1 MSASLVFVNGA
12 VFTADAARSWCRA
25 VAVEGGRIVAVGDD
39 REIAEHIGTGT
50 DVVDLGGRLLLP
62 GFQDAHCHPVTS
74 GLELLG
80 LAMLGIETRS
90 ESLEAVAAYVAAH
103 PEKEWILGGGW
114 SMGAFPG
121 GTPVREDL
129 DAIVPDR
136 PVFLTNRDGHGAW
149 VNSRALEI
157 AGVDDGTPD
166 PPDGRIERRPD
177 GTPAGTLQEGAMA
190 LVQRHQP
197 PTTEEEWRAAL
208 EAGQRYMLDL
218 GITGWQDASVESDVE
233 GAYRWAASNGEL
245 RARVVGCLW
254 WERDRGAE
262 QIEELTER
270 RGVTGRF
277 SPTTVKLMLDG
288 VAENFT
294 ASMLEPYLDA
304 EGRPSERRGI
314 DFIDPDRLGAYV
326 AALDAA
332 GFQCHFH
339 AIGDRAVRSALD
351 AVAAARGA
359 NGWNDLR
366 HHVAHIQV
374 VHPDDLPRFRRLGV
388 AANAQPLWAQHEE
401 YQRDLTIPYLGE
413 PRWRWQY
420 PFASLIRQGAQLAVG
435 SDWGVSTAD
444 PWKILEVAVRRI
456 DPENRGAD
464 PFLPDER
471 LDLPGA
477 LAAATAGS
485 AWVNHLDAET
495 GTIEI
500 GKLADLV
507 VADRNPFEALDAI
520 GDTRT
525 ATTLIEGDVVAGSL
539 P

>member
-1 MSASLVFVNGA
+1 M
-12 VFTADAARSWCRA
+12 
-25 VAVEGGRIVAVGDD
+25 
-39 REIAEHIGTGT
+39 TGT
-50 DVVDLGGRLLLP
+50 DVVDLDGRLLLP

-90 ESLEAVAAYVAAH
+90 ESLEAVAGYVADH

-157 AGVDDGTPD
+157 AGLDDGTPD

-197 PTTEEEWRAAL
+197 PTTESEWRDAL

-218 GITGWQDASVESDVE
+218 GITGWQDASVDSDVE
-233 GAYRWAASNGEL
+233 GAYRWASANGKL
-245 RARVVGCLW
+245 QTRVVGSLW
-254 WERDRGAE
+254 WERDRGSE

-294 ASMLEPYLDA
+294 AAMLEPYLTE
-304 EGRPSERRGI
+304 EGRPSERSGI
-314 DFIDPDRLGAYV
+314 DFIDPVKLRAYV

-351 AVAAARGA
+351 AVGAARGA
-359 NGWNDLR
+359 NGWSDLR

-374 VHPDDLPRFRRLGV
+374 IHPDDLPRFRRFGV

-420 PFASLIRQGAQLAVG
+420 PFASLVRNGVTLAFG
-435 SDWGVSTAD
+435 SDWSVSTAD

-456 DPENRGAD
+456 DPGNRGAD

-471 LDLPGA
+471 LDLPTA

-485 AWVNHLDAET
+485 AWVNHLDQET
-495 GTIEI
+495 GTIEA
-500 GKLADLV
+500 GKFADLV
-507 VADRNPFEALDAI
+507 VADRDPFEVMDAI

-525 ATTLIEGDVVAGSL
+525 AATLIEGEVVAGSL

>member
-1 MSASLVFVNGA
+1 MPASLVFVNGA

-25 VAVEGGRIVAVGDD
+25 LAVERGRIVAVGSD
-39 REIAEHIGTGT
+39 REISEHIGPATY
-50 DVVDLGGRLLLP
+50 VVDLGGRLLVP
-62 GFQDAHCHPVTS
+62 GFQDAHCHPITS

-90 ESLEAVAAYVAAH
+90 ESLAAIAGYVASQ
-103 PEKEWILGGGW
+103 PDKEWILGGGW
-114 SMGAFPG
+114 SMGAFPR
-121 GTPVREDL
+121 GTPLREDL

-157 AGVDDGTPD
+157 AGVDDRTPD

-177 GTPAGTLQEGAMA
+177 GSPSGTLQEGAMA

-197 PTTEEEWRAAL
+197 PTTESEWRAAL

-233 GAYRWAASNGEL
+233 DAYRWAAANGKL
-245 RARVVGCLW
+245 RARVVGSLW

-270 RGVTGRF
+270 RGVIGRF

-288 VAENFT
+288 VAENLT
-294 ASMLEPYLDA
+294 ASMLEPYLDEA
-304 EGRPSERRGI
+304 GRPSERRGI
-314 DFIDPDRLGAYV
+314 DFIDPDRLGAFV

-339 AIGDRAVRSALD
+339 AIGDRAVRNALD
-351 AVAAARGA
+351 AVAAARRA

-374 VHPDDLPRFRRLGV
+374 IHPDDLARFRRLGV

-401 YQRDLTIPYLGE
+401 YQRDLTIPFLGE

-420 PFASLIRQGAQLAVG
+420 PFASLIRNGAQLAIG
-435 SDWGVSTAD
+435 SDWSVSSAD

-464 PFLPDER
+464 PFLPEER
-471 LDLPGA
+471 LDLPAA
-477 LAAATAGS
+477 LTAATAGS
-485 AWVNHLDAET
+485 AWVNHLDQVS
-495 GTIEI
+495 GTIEP

-507 VADRNPFEALDAI
+507 VADRDPFDALEAI

-525 ATTLIEGDVVAGSL
+525 AAALIEGELVAGSL
-539 P
+539 

>member
-1 MSASLVFVNGA
+1 MPASLAFVNGA
-12 VFTADAARSWCRA
+12 VFTGEAARSWCHA
-25 VAVEGGRIVAVGDD
+25 VAVDGGRIVAVGSDK
-39 REIAEHIGTGT
+39 EIGEHIGPTT
-50 DVVDLGGRLLLP
+50 EVVDLGGRLLVP
-62 GFQDAHCHPVTS
+62 GFQDAHCHPVSS

-90 ESLEAVAAYVAAH
+90 ESLEAIAAYAAAQ
-103 PEKEWILGGGW
+103 PDKEWILGGGW

-121 GTPVREDL
+121 GTPLREDL
-129 DAIVPDR
+129 DGIVPDR

-157 AGVDDGTPD
+157 AGVDPRTPD

-190 LVQRHQP
+190 LVRRHQP
-197 PTTEEEWRAAL
+197 PTTQSEWRAAL

-218 GITGWQDASVESDVE
+218 GITGWQDAAVESDVE
-233 GAYRWAASNGEL
+233 DAYRWAAANGKL
-245 RARVVGCLW
+245 QARVVGALW

-262 QIEELTER
+262 QIDELLER
-270 RGVTGRF
+270 RNAADRF

-294 ASMLEPYLDA
+294 ASMLEPYLD
-304 EGRPSERRGI
+304 EGGLPSERRGI
-314 DFIDPDRLGAYV
+314 DFIDPDELGTHV
-326 AALDAA
+326 TRLDAA

-351 AVAAARGA
+351 AVATARRA

-374 VHPDDLPRFRRLGV
+374 IHPDDLARFRRLGV
-388 AANAQPLWAQHEE
+388 TANAQPLWAQHEE
-401 YQRDLTIPYLGE
+401 YQRDLTIPHLGE
-413 PRWRWQY
+413 PRWLWQY
-420 PFASLIRQGAQLAVG
+420 PFASLIRNGAQLAVG

-456 DPENRGAD
+456 DPGNREAD

-471 LDLPGA
+471 LDLPTA

-485 AWVNHLDAET
+485 AWVNHLDRET
-495 GTIEI
+495 GTIET

-507 VADRNPFEALDAI
+507 VADRDPFEALDAI

-525 ATTLIEGDVVAGSL
+525 VATLIEGEVVAGSL
-539 P
+539 